1 MWETFLWSERWA
13 RLWAKGSRSPKCDLE
28 VPIIHLGNSYLISQ
42 IINRTNLLWMLLER
56 QVQCL
61 NQDKIKANCWC
72 YSQAASRESNLKVGG
87 HQRNDS
93 REDRCVPPGPT
104 HLVPPGT
111 RFLILTCSGILKTSR
126 IGDTLSSCFFIAR
139 SFLLISFPSF
149 SLDKSHIRTNVIQ
162 FFVTKCIFLPFFEI
176 PASSCYWMS
185 TK

>member
-1 MWETFLWSERWA
+1 MGKGVTVTKMWPR
-13 RLWAKGSRSPKCDLE
+13 GPDYSPGK
-28 VPIIHLGNSYLISQ
+28 SISHRK
-42 IINRTNLLWMLLER
+42 IINKTNLLWMLLER

-61 NQDKIKANCWC
+61 NQDKIKENCWC

-126 IGDTLSSCFFIAR
+126 IGDTLSSCFFMPD
-139 SFLLISFPSF
+139 ISYWY
-149 SLDKSHIRTNVIQ
+149 L
-162 FFVTKCIFLPFFEI
+162 FLPFHLTNLTSGQMWFNFLLRNVFFYL
-176 PASSCYWMS
+176 SSKFLHLLVTGCRLS
-185 TK
+185 KNCG

>member
-1 MWETFLWSERWA
+1 MATMMGKGVTVTKMWPW
-13 RLWAKGSRSPKCDLE
+13 GPDYSPGKF
-28 VPIIHLGNSYLISQ
+28 ISHRK

-87 HQRNDS
+87 HQRNDP

-126 IGDTLSSCFFIAR
+126 IGDTLSSCFF
-139 SFLLISFPSF
+139 LLPDLSYWY
-149 SLDKSHIRTNVIQ
+149 L
-162 FFVTKCIFLPFFEI
+162 FLPFHLTNLTSGQMWFNFLLQNVFFYL
-176 PASSCYWMS
+176 SSKFLHLLVTGCRLS
-185 TK
+185 KNCG

>member
-1 MWETFLWSERWA
+1 MWPW
-13 RLWAKGSRSPKCDLE
+13 GPDYSPGK
-28 VPIIHLGNSYLISQ
+28 SISHRK
-42 IINRTNLLWMLLER
+42 IINKTNLLWMLLER

-61 NQDKIKANCWC
+61 NQDKIKENCWC

-126 IGDTLSSCFFIAR
+126 IGDTLSSCFFIDR

-176 PASSCYWMS
+176 PASSCYLML
-185 TK
+185 TKEKLWLKVPSNWERK

>member
-1 MWETFLWSERWA
+1 MATMMGKGVTVTKMWPW
-13 RLWAKGSRSPKCDLE
+13 GPDYSPGK
-28 VPIIHLGNSYLISQ
+28 SISHRK
-42 IINRTNLLWMLLER
+42 IINKTNLLWMLLER

-61 NQDKIKANCWC
+61 NQDKIKENCWC

-126 IGDTLSSCFFIAR
+126 IGDTLSSCFFYCQIFLIDIF
-139 SFLLISFPSF
+139 SFLFTWQISHQ
-149 SLDKSHIRTNVIQ
+149 DKCDSIFCYEMY
-162 FFVTKCIFLPFFEI
+162 FFTFLRNSCIFLLLDVD
-176 PASSCYWMS
+176 
-185 TK
+185 